1 MMVNIKW
8 CNNGGTS
15 QIFDHPGLTPPIEAE
30 KLCMELQELEDAE
43 QNLDEVPGCRV
54 AGTTKVELVGLDFG
68 DPRSWRSRLRRHR
81 NLLMLR
87 CLAGHMDDISNH
99 EKARYFAHTC
109 MKHWSAN
116 ERRLAVWSDWQK
128 VMPFTKSLKPC
139 DDPGLTNG
147 HQTQMTLRYIDKSR
161 HCPVQTCGLPMALTK
176 ELHWGFSWS
185 SIGCNCRWPGSKLL
199 LRVGVGVPAWKVAVS
214 IHVLRGSLCQ

>member
-1 MMVNIKW
+1 
-8 CNNGGTS
+8 
-15 QIFDHPGLTPPIEAE
+15 
-30 KLCMELQELEDAE
+30 
-43 QNLDEVPGCRV
+43 
-54 AGTTKVELVGLDFG
+54 
-68 DPRSWRSRLRRHR
+68 
-81 NLLMLR
+81 
-87 CLAGHMDDISNH
+87 MDDISNH

-161 HCPVQTCGLPMALTK
+161 HCPVETCGLPMTLTK
-176 ELHWGFSWS
+176 ELH
-185 SIGCNCRWPGSKLL
+185 
-199 LRVGVGVPAWKVAVS
+199 
-214 IHVLRGSLCQ
+214 